1 MNELLLFHS
10 ELAAFNKVRKQLFN
24 PVKVKNI
31 RRDKLFVY
39 IEFELLSPT
48 QAFVLGQMFQ
58 SLKDKSCAA

>member
-1 MNELLLFHS
+1 MNELLLFHN

-24 PVKVKNI
+24 PIKVKNI

-48 QAFVLGQMFQ
+48 QAFVLGCLFQ
-58 SLKDKSCAA
+58 DLKNKSCAE

>member
-10 ELAAFNKVRKQLFN
+10 ELAAFNKVRKQLLN

-39 IEFELLSPT
+39 IEFELISPT
-48 QAFVLGQMFQ
+48 QAFILGQLFQ
-58 SLKDKSCAA
+58 TLKDKSCAA

>member
-1 MNELLLFHS
+1 MNELLLFHN
-10 ELAAFNKVRKQLFN
+10 ELGTFNKVRKQLFN
-24 PVKVKNI
+24 PIKVKNI

-58 SLKDKSCAA
+58 SCKK